1 MVSDE
6 EEKKS
11 EQNVSDSRTES
22 PSLQA
27 SEALDP
33 LENEEA
39 SIIIASVSNLDG
51 SSNYDDDQ
59 GNMPERIVSAEF

>member
-11 EQNVSDSRTES
+11 EQNASRTES

-39 SIIIASVSNLDG
+39 SIIIAAVSNLDG
-51 SSNYDDDQ
+51 SSNNEDDQ
-59 GNMPERIVSAEF
+59 ANMP